1 MRFYLK
7 ILKALN
13 NFEKKRLILIAFLTL
28 LSTLFEL
35 FSVVLIIPIIKLI
48 YDNEFYNSFSNS
60 YSNYIPDL
68 IDTKAN
74 VLFVIVILYLLIYI
88 FKTLFLSFLSFSKFK
103 FINKLTEDRI
113 LRMMKSYLSQD
124 IYFFNK
130 NHSSFL
136 TKNLTTEISFLSAF
150 YNSSIILLS
159 ESILLSIII
168 LTILYFE
175 PKVFLTLSIYTA
187 IILSFAKLLLK
198 NRIQK
203 WGKERQIMQTK
214 ISKVIVET
222 FGAIRELILYD
233 KRTLFFYNLKSKQKI
248 KTNIDIKFST
258 INDIPK
264 YLIELA
270 AVFGFFI
277 LGFVLSL
284 NSNDSESLLVKLI
297 FFGAILFKSLPSL
310 SRIINSIQ
318 QIKFYRS
325 AQETVE
331 NQISLQKQP
340 QKKCNA
346 ISFKKYIELRN
357 INFKYEKN
365 QKFVLKNFFLKI
377 EKGER
382 VLIIGK
388 SGSGK
393 STLLD
398 ILSGFNE
405 KYDGEFLVDGKKINN
420 ISSWREKIGYLV
432 QSFFILDDSIKNN
445 IVLEDKNDKKKLDW
459 VIKTSNLEKVINS
472 LENGVLSIL
481 GERGSNLSGG
491 EKQRIGLARA
501 LYRKP
506 NILILDEPTSS
517 LDQVTSNDFIESI
530 LNLDRNI
537 TVIMISHDIK
547 FRKRFNKIV
556 EL

>member
-346 ISFKKYIELRN
+346 ISFKKYIELRI

-420 ISSWREKIGYLV
+420 ISSWREKIGYLG

-445 IVLEDKNDKKKLDW
+445 IVLEDKYDKKKLDW